1 MRHKVLMVLFIAGF
15 VAGSAVFGA
24 AGQDKKGSGNEEY
37 IGSGGCRKCHL
48 AEYDSWKLTYHS
60 KMVRKREEGILKDV
74 VEKWKTDGINPGPT
88 IANGTGKTVG
98 VSDVVYVIGSNWK
111 QRFLVKNESTSG
123 YQFLNKQYNRYSG
136 KWENYGNKNDW
147 DTMCATCHSTGY
159 RLLEYDPANPKAQK
173 ATWVEL
179 NNGCENCH
187 GPGGKHAKSK
197 SGKDIWNFTGKSKAE
212 QSRVCGYCHIRV
224 ENEQYKSAQGNPRED
239 LPAPKVG
246 DTFKPWDDWTK
257 WYPEHVI
264 MPGIQPEDK
273 IDAEYKGDLKGM
285 FILDNVSRARG
296 VYEEGKHHEEYQG
309 FIQSKHSKSG
319 EISCI
324 TCHSPHA
331 SKGKPMK
338 DTQKICTQCHDASYT
353 FQKYMPGT
361 GKTADNLFVRSHT
374 FLPDQKRPQLPT
386 DYDIIGPPEYY
397 R

>member
-37 IGSGGCRKCHL
+37 IGSEGCKKCHL

-74 VEKWKTDGINPGPT
+74 VETWKTDGINPGPT

-111 QRFLVKNESTSG
+111 QRFLVKNDG
-123 YQFLNKQYNRYSG
+123 HAMG
-136 KWENYGNKNDW
+136 
-147 DTMCATCHSTGY
+147 ATCHSTGY

-212 QSRVCGYCHIRV
+212 QSQACAYCH
-224 ENEQYKSAQGNPRED
+224 
-239 LPAPKVG
+239 
-246 DTFKPWDDWTK
+246 
-257 WYPEHVI
+257 
-264 MPGIQPEDK
+264 
-273 IDAEYKGDLKGM
+273 
-285 FILDNVSRARG
+285 
-296 VYEEGKHHEEYQG
+296 
-309 FIQSKHSKSG
+309 
-319 EISCI
+319 
-324 TCHSPHA
+324 
-331 SKGKPMK
+331 
-338 DTQKICTQCHDASYT
+338 
-353 FQKYMPGT
+353 
-361 GKTADNLFVRSHT
+361 
-374 FLPDQKRPQLPT
+374 
-386 DYDIIGPPEYY
+386 
-397 R
+397 